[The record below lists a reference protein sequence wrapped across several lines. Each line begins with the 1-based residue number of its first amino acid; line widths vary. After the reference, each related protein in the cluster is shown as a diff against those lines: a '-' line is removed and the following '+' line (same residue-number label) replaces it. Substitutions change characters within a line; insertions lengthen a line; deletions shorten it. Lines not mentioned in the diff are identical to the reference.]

1 MLKVDYLEDVV
12 KVIAAIMNWLS
23 LEPMFV
29 RYVFN
34 ANFYLLADYQ
44 NLRVYF
50 LVGLIPS
57 F

>member
-12 KVIAAIMNWLS
+12 KVIVAIMNWLS

>member
-34 ANFYLLADYQ
+34 ANFSLLADYQ

-50 LVGLIPS
+50 LVDLIPS